1 MINHRFSCFSYCFQY
16 GYCCCCYYCNISLQL
31 WYFSGW
37 CCSRVFFFLL
47 VIFAW
52 QANKVKHHFAL
63 KKNYFELSKM
73 RLCMY
78 EYKFYT
84 VVVFVVEMC
93 FIFRWKEKIRYYLN
107 LLLMLLFRLLYSSA
121 LHLLLNLLLFDKMY
135 VLCNILLAQMRLR
148 IQWYKINFR
157 RTVDGIIGWEYKPII
172 YILMFLPSAHSYFF
186 LFFSTS
192 DYAID
197 VFIFALFYELISISS
212 MSNHL
217 K

>member
-1 MINHRFSCFSYCFQY
+1 MVIVVVVIIVIFHFSFDTFLVGAVVVC
-16 GYCCCCYYCNISLQL
+16 
-31 WYFSGW
+31 
-37 CCSRVFFFLL
+37 FFLL

-63 KKNYFELSKM
+63 KKNYFELNKM
-73 RLCMY
+73 RLCMH

-93 FIFRWKEKIRYYLN
+93 FVDEKRKLGIIWICCWCYCFGFCILQHFIY
-107 LLLMLLFRLLYSSA
+107 FSICYCSI
-121 LHLLLNLLLFDKMY
+121 KMY

-148 IQWYKINFR
+148 IQWYKIKFHR
-157 RTVDGIIGWEYKPII
+157 ADVDGIIGWEYKPII

-197 VFIFALFYELISISS
+197 VFIFALFHEFISISS